1 MNYENKRYPALT
13 RVAYFLA
20 LVPLPALA
28 GPPVPFNGWS
38 ASNGAIVAACP
49 SGFECAVVGTSAGFM
64 QRSITSSATGVTHF
78 QTIVAG
84 STASGTPAAGLP
96 FSDEGFVRQGQGTD
110 AVFGIAERQAIKLE
124 NVTSN
129 VTQRF
134 DYLAMIK
141 TGWAADP
148 GVPNVDIRQEIHE
161 VSNTGKKFDAIT
173 LIQSNNDN
181 NGNQTGTRLNY
192 DTVFVQPVG
201 VDERGGDGD
210 GDSSK
215 SGSSSFFDTQAVSIR
230 QVGGDMLTAAGSAAL
245 KNGQA
250 ITWKAG
256 DTVATMWGGQM
267 MRNNGECKIES
278 RPRGRCRLAQGF
290 QSLDNKSDGNEISR
304 YFEFNAPGPF
314 TWWENPFGP
323 RPVMP
328 NVPTGNTSGN
338 D

>member
-1 MNYENKRYPALT
+1 MNCENKKLPA
-13 RVAYFLA
+13 RIMIKAGYFLV
-20 LVPLPALA
+20 LTPLPAFA

-38 ASNGAIVAACP
+38 ANNGTIAAACP
-49 SGFECAVVGTSAGFM
+49 SGFECAVVGASAGFM

-110 AVFGIAERQAIKLE
+110 AVFGIANRQAIKLQ

-129 VTQRF
+129 TTQSF

-192 DTVFVQPVG
+192 DTVFIQPQG
-201 VDERGGDGD
+201 VDQGGKDGD
-210 GDSSK
+210 K
-215 SGSSSFFDTQAVSIR
+215 GSSTIRDTQAVSIR
-230 QVGGDMLTAAGSAAL
+230 QVGGDMLTSSGSASL
-245 KNGQA
+245 TNGQGIA
-250 ITWKAG
+250 WKPG
-256 DTVATMWGGQM
+256 DTVSTMWGGELM
-267 MRNNGECKIES
+267 SHTDGCKVENNPI
-278 RPRGRCRLAQGF
+278 GRCKLAQGF
-290 QSLDNKSDGNEISR
+290 QSLDNKSDTKQLST
-304 YFEFNAPGPF
+304 YFQFGAAGPF
-314 TWWENPFGP
+314 TWWENPFGT

-328 NVPTGNTSGN
+328 NVPVGNTGSGK